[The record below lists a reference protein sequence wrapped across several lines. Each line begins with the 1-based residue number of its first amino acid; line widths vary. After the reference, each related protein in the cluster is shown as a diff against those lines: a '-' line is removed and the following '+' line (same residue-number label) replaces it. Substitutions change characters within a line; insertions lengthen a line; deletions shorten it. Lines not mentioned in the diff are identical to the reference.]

1 MMLALLTET
10 EGDCLDRSVDHLAAQ
25 LGDDLV
31 EVWVF
36 GSVARGESWPP
47 GMKIPSDLDLD
58 LDLDL
63 AVVVRRDLADDEKQS
78 LVNATYPLYLEC
90 GRQIS
95 PAVVLEGAV
104 AETVA
109 AAIATD
115 GVRLR

>member
-10 EGDCLDRSVDHLAAQ
+10 ERDCLDRSVDHLAAQ

-47 GMKIPSDLDLD
+47 GMKIPSDLDL
-58 LDLDL
+58 
-63 AVVVRRDLADDEKQS
+63 AVVVHRDLADDEKES

-95 PAVVLEGAV
+95 PAVVREGSV